1 MCIVIY
7 IENAYLYCSGCMLFR
22 YISTECNIHY
32 STKPTSLT
40 IVIENWLCSVG
51 NFSQFF
57 LSHFSWSVL
66 YTAFMTTLLF
76 FVFSPGVFLVYIC
89 LTWWVV
95 CNLMWFHFRG
105 VSVPGCLFGVCG
117 VVLFLSAVFVRS
129 VLLYYFCAAIS
140 LVKQR

>member
-7 IENAYLYCSGCMLFR
+7 IENAYLYCSGCILFR

-57 LSHFSWSVL
+57 LSHFPWSVL

-76 FVFSPGVFLVYIC
+76 FCVF
-89 LTWWVV
+89 TWCFSCVHLF
-95 CNLMWFHFRG
+95 NLM
-105 VSVPGCLFGVCG
+105 GCLQPNVISFSRCFCPGMSFGCLRGGSFFVCG
-117 VVLFLSAVFVRS
+117 ICPVCFTILFLCCYLSG
-129 VLLYYFCAAIS
+129 
-140 LVKQR
+140 